1 MKISEVQ
8 LNRLEIG
15 DIVLMRMEK
24 NIAVIGI
31 YLGFLEKELNKVVRQ
46 KFDLEMLAEGED
58 KVKLQSLRYLKTS
71 CYILEII
78 DIKDY
83 CDYSCIEDF
92 DSLLYDYNK
101 KEVLSFLS
109 SVSSSILSF
118 PFLSDHLYSQNYN
131 CYYKLD
137 AEIDSFTKESIN
149 LWLLKS
155 ALQTEKMEYA
165 KAYSYNDLK
174 IEIDRVVSEHFKELR
189 KEEEEYFDYVE
200 NCKLLT
206 ETAKTGK
213 IYLVHRKKYKKEIK
227 VLMLSLGNGYFIQY
241 GTSSQYK
248 NAKGV
253 LIKSLLREK
262 KYSDFLFLLL
272 QKHKMVTLGK
282 EDTIYELNK
291 EIKIEEKQRLAQKYK
306 DYLTEKTLI
315 GELL

>member
-8 LNRLEIG
+8 LDRLEIG
-15 DIVLMRMEK
+15 DIVLMRIEK

-31 YLGFLEKELNKVVRQ
+31 YLGFLEKELNKVVKK
-46 KFDLEMLAEGED
+46 KFDLEMLADGEE
-58 KVKLQSLRYLKTS
+58 KVKLQSLRDLKTS

-78 DIKDY
+78 NIKDY
-83 CDYSCIEDF
+83 CDYSCIEDL

-109 SVSSSILSF
+109 SVTSSVFSF
-118 PFLSDHLYSQNYN
+118 SFLSDHLYSQNYN

-137 AEIDSFTKESIN
+137 AGIDSFTKESIN

-155 ALQTEKMEYA
+155 ALQTEESEYE
-165 KAYSYNDLK
+165 KAYSYNDLM
-174 IEIDRVVSEHFKELR
+174 IEIDKIVSKHFKELR

-200 NCKLLT
+200 NCKLLM
-206 ETAKTGK
+206 ETVKTGK
-213 IYLVHRKKYKKEIK
+213 IYLVHRKKDKKEIK

-253 LIKSLLREK
+253 LIKSLLREIR
-262 KYSDFLFLLL
+262 YSDFLFLLL
-272 QKHKMVTLGK
+272 QKHKMVTLGR

-291 EIKIEEKQRLAQKYK
+291 EIKIEEKQRLAQKCK
-306 DYLTEKTLI
+306 DYLTEKTCI